1 MNLLSDRFEELKKQN
16 KKAFVAYITAGDPD
30 YDTSLEVVDVLV
42 DSGIDILELGIPF
55 SDPLADGTANQLA
68 ADRALKS
75 GMTSLKV
82 LEFAADIRKKH
93 PQLPL
98 VLFTYMNPVAYLKDI
113 SFEEFCTK
121 AVDAGINAILPLDLP
136 PEELNSECGDNT
148 YKKALENS
156 GLMNVVLVAPTTT
169 KERLKNLKNNQSVFV
184 YYVSREGVTGEGK
197 SFINNLNKKI
207 KDIKEICNL
216 PVVVGFGISTPDHVK
231 IASEDVDGVVV
242 GSAIVR
248 KIEAIANNSATLQ
261 DLKSFV
267 SSMTKALVD
276 G

>member
-1 MNLLSDRFEELKKQN
+1 MNLLSDRFKELKKQN

-30 YDTSLEVVDVLV
+30 YKTSLEIVDVLV
-42 DSGIDILELGIPF
+42 NAGIDILELGVPF

-82 LEFAADIRKKH
+82 LAFAADIRKKY
-93 PQLPL
+93 PELPL

-113 SFEEFCTK
+113 SFANFCTK
-121 AVDAGINAILPLDLP
+121 AVASGINAILPLDLP
-136 PEELNSECGDNT
+136 PEELNSECDDNT
-148 YKKALENS
+148 YKKSLENS

-197 SFINNLNKKI
+197 SFINNFSEKI

-216 PVVVGFGISTPDHVK
+216 PVVVGFGISTPEHVE

-267 SSMTKALVD
+267 LSMTKALVSD
-276 G
+276 